1 MCFYYKD
8 FIDDET
14 HTFTPTADVNEFV
27 LMKKHLIPINETL
40 SELPLA
46 LSFKAYGF
54 FKGQMVQQM
63 DTVLEMQKLMGAATE
78 DDFDDIKSMF
88 LETNIYLLILTGVNV
103 ESESE
108 I

>member
-1 MCFYYKD
+1 
-8 FIDDET
+8 
-14 HTFTPTADVNEFV
+14 
-27 LMKKHLIPINETL
+27 MKKHLMPINDTL
-40 SELPLA
+40 TELPLA

-63 DTVLEMQKLMGAATE
+63 DTVLEMQKMMGAATE

-88 LETNIYLLILTGVNV
+88 LETNIYLLILTGVRMKDMNK
-103 ESESE
+103 